1 MLWSLSESFT
11 SGLYAG
17 TGLNIASSNIV
28 SYNFRMY
35 VAELDTSDVFQTNV

>member
-17 TGLNIASSNIV
+17 TGPNLASSSIV
-28 SYNFRMY
+28 SYDFRMY
-35 VAELDTSDVFQTNV
+35 AAELDTSDVFQTNV